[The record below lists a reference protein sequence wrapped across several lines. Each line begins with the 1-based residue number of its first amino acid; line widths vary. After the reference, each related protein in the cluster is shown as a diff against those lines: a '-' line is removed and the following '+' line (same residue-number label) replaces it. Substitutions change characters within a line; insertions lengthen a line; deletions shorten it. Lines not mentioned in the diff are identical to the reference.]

1 MGKVQVFNIKAS
13 GTHSYHPPSY
23 INNDDVCVQS
33 SFQALMTAM
42 QGQNGEGRSFGTERS
57 GDEQI

>member
-1 MGKVQVFNIKAS
+1 MGEVQVSNIKTS
-13 GTHSYHPPSY
+13 GKHSYHPTCY
-23 INNDDVCVQS
+23 INNDDVCVQN

-42 QGQNGEGRSFGTERS
+42 QGQNGEGRSFCTERS